1 MLFVQNVNA
10 FCKKPIS
17 LADSNKFLFPKHIFL
32 VKMVN
37 KNIEVRMKKVE
48 SNKSRFKVMVVD
60 DEVMAVKAIC
70 AILEKQCP
78 EFEIAG
84 TAGNGKEALEL
95 LNKAPVDLILTDVEM
110 PVMSG
115 LELVRQV
122 SLKMPEICFV
132 VVSGYQ
138 DFEYA
143 RDAFRNGVL
152 DYLTKP
158 IVPSRMLAT
167 MKNVEKK
174 LRKIYYD
181 RRMGIFR
188 KLCMGETIALEEIQ
202 KFFPYKKFYAALL
215 RENGLP
221 RRYSPAKEPE
231 LYGTI
236 DEAYLVYGRDNME
249 ELFLIPQE
257 VLGDQSLIDYMTRVE
272 RRQKMEDSYTTLLYY
287 GGAFYGTEIS
297 EKIRN
302 LYYWLNTLSTVG
314 LSQVVD
320 LDKKQIFS
328 ERILSMDTT
337 EFSAL
342 WQEME
347 WYAKTGR
354 YDQFRK
360 CVARA
365 FAHFE
370 EEKRPQIWLEQA
382 ARRILNVIRAQ
393 TGEEESLVESEY
405 QFEDAFYY
413 STNMKMLQEN
423 LYSSVYR
430 FPGREKENPKVDSP
444 EFFENIKIY
453 LKDHISEPLSLQEI
467 SDLFAI
473 SQAYMSRL
481 FRKYTRQSYNQYLT
495 GIRMERAKQ
504 IMEENPE
511 LFVKD
516 VAELVGYRDQ
526 FYFSRIFHSYTG
538 KSPADYIK

>member
-1 MLFVQNVNA
+1 MEPSEN
-10 FCKKPIS
+10 
-17 LADSNKFLFPKHIFL
+17 
-32 VKMVN
+32 
-37 KNIEVRMKKVE
+37 
-48 SNKSRFKVMVVD
+48 RFKVIVVD
-60 DEVMAVKAIC
+60 DEAVAVKAIC
-70 AILEKQCP
+70 VILEKQCP

-84 TAGNGKEALEL
+84 TAGNGREALEL
-95 LNKAPVDLILTDVEM
+95 LQKTSADLILTDVEM

-115 LELVRQV
+115 LELVRQASV
-122 SLKMPEICFV
+122 KMPDVCFV

-167 MKNVEKK
+167 MKNVEEK

-181 RRMGIFR
+181 RRMGVFR
-188 KLCMGETIALEEIQ
+188 RLCMGETIALEEIQ
-202 KFFPYKKFYAALL
+202 KLFPYKKFYAALL

-249 ELFLIPQE
+249 ELFLIPEE
-257 VLGDQSLIDYMTRVE
+257 VLGDQPLIDYMTRVE

-287 GGAFYGTEIS
+287 GGAFYATEIS

-320 LDKKQIFS
+320 LDKKQIFT
-328 ERILSMDTT
+328 ERFPAADTT
-337 EFSAL
+337 EFSGL
-342 WQEME
+342 LQEME

-360 CVARA
+360 CIARA
-365 FAHFE
+365 FAHWE
-370 EEKRPQIWLEQA
+370 EEKHPQIWLEQA
-382 ARRILNVIRAQ
+382 ARRILNVIRLQ

-413 STNMKMLQEN
+413 STSMKMLQEN

-430 FPGREKENPKVDSP
+430 FSGKENENPKVDSP
-444 EFFENIKIY
+444 EFFENIKTY
-453 LKDHISEPLSLQEI
+453 LRDHISGPPSLQEL

-504 IMEENPE
+504 LMEENPG
-511 LFVKD
+511 LFVRD

-538 KSPADYIK
+538 QSPADYIK